1 MIHTIWQN
9 TAINIDD
16 WADYLE
22 EFYPFETDEYEK
34 YRLIEEQN
42 DGYLEDERVNL
53 DVCVGTPIL
62 VIADLGLWNGRRIG
76 YKEIESGNIS
86 DCLYSECEYCNWYC
100 DNHNFRA
107 SMIHH
112 DGTNNC
118 LYRAWK
124 PGLSEEQRDRF
135 LEKLCTGKATSRDFT
150 RYTRSLL
157 PFIREV
163 YGF

>member
-9 TAINIDD
+9 TGINIED
-16 WADYLE
+16 WSDFLE
-22 EFYPFETDEYEK
+22 EEYPDVTDEYEQ
-34 YRLIEEQN
+34 YRLVEEMN
-42 DGYLEDERVNL
+42 DEYLEDERANL
-53 DVCVGTPIL
+53 NVSVGTPIL
-62 VIADLGLWNGRRIG
+62 VIADLGLWNGRHRG
-76 YKEIESGNIS
+76 YKEIESGNIA
-86 DCLYSECEYCNWYC
+86 DCLYSDCDYCNWYC
-100 DNHNFRA
+100 DNHDLRA

-124 PGLSEEQRDRF
+124 PGLSYEQRDRF
-135 LEKLCTGKATSRDFT
+135 LEKLMNGTATSRDFT

-157 PFIREV
+157 PFVREV